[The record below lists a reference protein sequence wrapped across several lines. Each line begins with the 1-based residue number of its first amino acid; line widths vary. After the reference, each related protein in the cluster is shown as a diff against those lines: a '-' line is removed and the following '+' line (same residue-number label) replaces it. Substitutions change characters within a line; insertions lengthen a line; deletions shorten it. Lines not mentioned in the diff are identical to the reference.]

1 MSDHLLLSDS
11 ELHEPKGMQPLTG
24 GSADIGKVIVSKGDG
39 TSETRKLSL
48 TDLEET
54 LQIVYVST
62 EADFP
67 APSGGFI
74 PLAAR
79 TAYIITQDLTVSF
92 PLCHDGSVQM
102 QALNSGLATMTYLGV
117 LPFLNNKN
125 DDGNDDL
132 RIDTLTINC
141 PNAPLFGFTGPTV
154 GSGDIRME
162 SCDVVCA
169 TLGTLQNVGIFQLN
183 QMENTISTT
192 GLVFSGVITTPII
205 NMTNLLNI
213 MAAGTFIDISGVT
226 VAGGRIEFVQVLEVG
241 APVVG
246 INSTGGANITAGSL
260 FTVSTCLFSV
270 STPLAGGVATTSA
283 RWEFR
288 NALPIQDTQTAA
300 TAYLDVTETVTI
312 TAIGQFEQILGG
324 NWQEV
329 NFTDSISV
337 DADGIVTYNG
347 ERPVAVSIVAT
358 ATVEKVGGG
367 ADEIDVRIAQNGVT
381 IPYTEGRTQ
390 NPTPTQVTCTAILQ
404 LQPNDTLE
412 LQVANNTSTAN
423 VIVDLA
429 NITGTRVP

>member
-1 MSDHLLLSDS
+1 MTDHLLLSDG

-62 EADFP
+62 ETDFP
-67 APSGGFI
+67 APVGGFI

-79 TAYIITQDLTVSF
+79 TAYIITQDMTVSF
-92 PLCHDGSVQM
+92 PLCHTGVVQM
-102 QALNSGLATMTYLGV
+102 EALNSGLATISYAGV

-132 RIDTLTINC
+132 RIDNLTINC
-141 PNAPLFGFTGPTV
+141 PSAPLFGFIGPTV

-169 TLGTLQNVGIFQLN
+169 TLGTLENVGIFQLN

-192 GLVFSGVITTPII
+192 GLVFTGGITTPII

-213 MAAGTFIDISGVT
+213 MAAGTFFDITGVT
-226 VAGGRIEFVQVLEVG
+226 IAGGRIEFVQVLEVG
-241 APVVG
+241 APVVA
-246 INSTGGANITAGSL
+246 INSTGAADVTAGSL

-270 STPLAGGVATTSA
+270 STPLAGGVTTTAS

-288 NALPIQDTQTAA
+288 NALPIQDTQTAG
-300 TAYLDVTETVTI
+300 TAYLDTTETVAI
-312 TAIGQFEQILGG
+312 SVIGQFEQILGG
-324 NWQEV
+324 NWQSV
-329 NFTDSISV
+329 NFTDAISV
-337 DADGIVTYNG
+337 DTDGIITYNG
-347 ERPVAVSIVAT
+347 ERPVAVSITAT
-358 ATVEKVGGG
+358 ATVSKVGGG
-367 ADEIDVRIAQNGVT
+367 SDEIDVRLAQNGVT
-381 IPYTEGRTQ
+381 LPYTEGRTQ
-390 NPTPTQVTCTAILQ
+390 NTTPTQVTCTAILQ
-404 LQPNDTLE
+404 LQPTDTIE
-412 LQVANNTSTAN
+412 LQVANSTSTADI
-423 VIVDLA
+423 VVDLA